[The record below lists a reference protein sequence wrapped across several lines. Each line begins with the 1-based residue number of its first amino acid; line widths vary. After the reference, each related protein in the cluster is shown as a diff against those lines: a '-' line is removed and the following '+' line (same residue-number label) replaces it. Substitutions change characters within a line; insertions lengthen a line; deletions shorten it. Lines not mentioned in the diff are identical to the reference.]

1 MREKKKEKEK
11 KKKKKGEKKKKEK
24 TRMRERKKRTRI
36 GLEKANEGMLKVRK
50 KGVGVNMPEKYAN
63 VLFYLYKKE
72 LAVYHFGM
80 STKSPFISG
89 PLKLA
94 HGRCLLVLINFLR
107 ARVVLLMLE
116 KDFESIYSVVS

>member
-1 MREKKKEKEK
+1 MP
-11 KKKKKGEKKKKEK
+11 
-24 TRMRERKKRTRI
+24 
-36 GLEKANEGMLKVRK
+36 K

-80 STKSPFISG
+80 STKSPFIRG
-89 PLKLA
+89 PFKLA

-107 ARVVLLMLE
+107 AQVVLLMLE
-116 KDFESIYSVVS
+116 KDFSQCCSSNVLVPTLRFGYGHQQRLQRRPHPP